1 MQHTEP
7 HSNASN
13 QDARLVDAILQLDQ
27 KLGAIESRM
36 AHTESNIEDFQ
47 LRWQVCSENITA
59 QLAQVEQ
66 ELSDEPTRTPR
77 LRLF

>member
-7 HSNASN
+7 QSHSTN
-13 QDARLVDAILQLDQ
+13 QDAGLVDAILKLDQ

-36 AHTESNIEDFQ
+36 AHSESNIEDFQ
-47 LRWQVCSENITA
+47 LRWQLCSQNITA

-66 ELSDEPTRTPR
+66 ELSHEPERPH
-77 LRLF
+77 LRVF